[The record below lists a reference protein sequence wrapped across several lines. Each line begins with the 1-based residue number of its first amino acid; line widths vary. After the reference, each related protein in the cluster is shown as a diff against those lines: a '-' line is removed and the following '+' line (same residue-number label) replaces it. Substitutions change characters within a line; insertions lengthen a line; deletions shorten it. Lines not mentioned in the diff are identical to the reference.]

1 MEGEVQVR
9 VMDVTGKL
17 LYAAKGSVQ
26 KEYRFGKGFKPGM
39 YFVEVV
45 QGDNRSTIKV
55 VKQ

>member
-26 KEYRFGKGFKPGM
+26 KEYRFGEGFKPGM